1 MTAVATA
8 ATPSRV
14 RTGWV
19 PPVLVILIAFAT
31 AQWAAV
37 PYVVGV
43 FHDDGV
49 YALLARSIASGQG
62 FHHSHLPG
70 APAATHYPPLYPLF
84 LAGVWRLAPVFP
96 DNLPVLLAVNSIL
109 VGVAAWGCWRFA
121 VTRLAWAQAIAV
133 AGALAATL
141 AVPVFAL
148 AGALLSEP
156 LFLAL
161 LWPGLLL
168 SERAVDSPRRWLAAL
183 TGAYIGALMLV
194 RTHALALLLALLFM
208 LALRKRWRELLVAGC
223 TAALV
228 ELPWLV
234 WTRQATPRVAAPLEG
249 AYGSYV
255 AWIAAGFR
263 DGGLPFV
270 LGTIQVNAAE
280 CWLLLQDRIA
290 SGLPAP
296 LQLLTLG
303 ALLAALGIGA
313 WSCAR
318 RAPVT
323 LAFLALYVG
332 IVLVF
337 PYTPWRYVWIVWPLV
352 ALMVME
358 GVRRA
363 WGAEAWR
370 KAVVGVAGA
379 VLVFA
384 FLRTQLH
391 DFATRAWRVPA
402 RQAGAQIRPVV
413 AWVRA
418 NTSEQDVVLAEGE
431 QVIAL
436 YAGRLAAPPVTVTAL
451 EYLQPPHTA
460 DEVVRL
466 THMLRAVPA
475 RYVVLLASPTVAA
488 ANALAGR
495 HPGLRP
501 LAALSTGVVY
511 EVVP

>member
-1 MTAVATA
+1 MTAVAIA

-19 PPVLVILIAFAT
+19 PPALVIIIAFAV

-49 YALLARSIASGQG
+49 YALLARSIANGQG
-62 FHHSHLPG
+62 FHHGHLPG

-84 LAGVWRLAPVFP
+84 LAAAWRLAPDFP
-96 DNLPVLLAVNSIL
+96 DNVPFLLGVNSVL
-109 VGVAAWGCWRFA
+109 VGVAAYGWWRLA
-121 VTRLAWAQAIAV
+121 TNRLAWTPGV
-133 AGALAATL
+133 ATTGALAATL
-141 AVPVFAL
+141 AVPVLAL

-161 LWPGLLL
+161 LWPALLL
-168 SERAVDSPRRWLAAL
+168 TERAANAPDRRLVAAA
-183 TGAYIGALMLV
+183 GAYIGALMLV
-194 RTHALALLLALLFM
+194 RTHALALLLALLLM
-208 LALRKRWRELLVAGC
+208 LALRTRWRDLLVAGC
-223 TAALV
+223 AAALV
-228 ELPWLV
+228 QLPWLL

-249 AYGSYV
+249 AYGSYL
-255 AWIAAGFR
+255 AWMAAGVR
-263 DGGLPFV
+263 DGGSRFV
-270 LGTIQVNAAE
+270 LGTIRVNAAE
-280 CWLLLQDRIA
+280 CWLLLQDRVA
-290 SGLPAP
+290 SGLPA
-296 LQLLTLG
+296 LVQFLTLG
-303 ALLAALGIGA
+303 VLLAALGMGA
-313 WSCAR
+313 WSCVK

-323 LAFLALYVG
+323 IAFLALYLG

-352 ALMVME
+352 ALMAME

-363 WGAEAWR
+363 WGAEPWR
-370 KAVVGVAGA
+370 RALVGAAGA
-379 VLVFA
+379 LVVFA

-402 RQAGAQIRPVV
+402 RQAGAQILPVV
-413 AWVRA
+413 GWVRA
-418 NTSEQDVVLAEGE
+418 NTSERDVVLAEGE

-436 YAGRLAAPPVTVTAL
+436 YAGRQAAPPVTVTAL
-451 EYLQPPHTA
+451 EYLQPPRTA

-466 THMLRAVPA
+466 TDMLHAVPA
-475 RYVVLLASPTVAA
+475 KYVVLLASPTVQA

-501 LAALSTGVVY
+501 LASLSTGVVY